1 MTIVAPV
8 ANPAAPQQL
17 VIPQHVAIVMD
28 GNGRWAKQRGLPRI
42 AGHRAGT
49 ENIRRIVEACN
60 DLGVKCLT
68 VYAFS
73 TENWNRPPA
82 EVDGLMRIIGEV
94 IERETPILNEKGVR
108 VKHLG
113 SLENLPHG
121 LDRSIARSVEVTR
134 HNTRLTLSVAFNYG
148 GRAEIIQAVQRI
160 IAEGY
165 KPEDITE
172 QLIGS
177 RLYTADLPDPDLIIR
192 TANEHRL
199 SNFLLWQAS
208 YAEYYPVP
216 VYWPDFGPDDLT
228 KAIHAYSQ
236 RQRKFGKVVEVET
249 VPPAEA
255 AAEASAEC

>member
-1 MTIVAPV
+1 MTSVAP
-8 ANPAAPQQL
+8 PSTL
-17 VIPQHVAIVMD
+17 VVPQHIAIVMD

-49 ENIRRIVEACN
+49 ENIRRIVEAC
-60 DLGVKCLT
+60 DEIGVKCLT

-94 IERETPILNEKGVR
+94 IERETPILNQKGVR

-113 SLENLPHG
+113 SLANLPHG
-121 LDRSIARSVEVTR
+121 LDRSIARSVEVTKN
-134 HNTRLTLSVAFNYG
+134 NTRLTLSVAFNYG
-148 GRAEIIQAVQRI
+148 GRAEIVEAVRRI
-160 IAEGY
+160 VAEGHR
-165 KPEDITE
+165 PEDVNE
-172 QLIGS
+172 ELIS
-177 RLYTADLPDPDLIIR
+177 KHLFTADLPDPDLIIR

-199 SNFLLWQAS
+199 SNFLLWQSS

-216 VYWPDFGPDDLT
+216 VYWPDFGPEDLI
-228 KAIHAYSQ
+228 KAINAYSQ
-236 RQRKFGKVVEVET
+236 RQRKFGKVVEAEA

-255 AAEASAEC
+255 AKASAVG